1 MRTVP
6 GHRTAGKAYPVSTW
20 ALAQTLSFI
29 GLSSN
34 PFNMIRNYLKVA
46 FRNLL
51 KYRFISFVN
60 LFGLT
65 VGLTI
70 ALLIAIFVLHE
81 RSYDRYNKNAENI
94 YRVERTFMNV
104 ESHAINLE
112 LGAVSPPFIFLLP
125 NDFPEIKKITAILP
139 SGTVTV
145 RQNDKIF
152 NEHEIYFADGNLFSV
167 FDVDLIKGNQKN
179 ALADPYS
186 VVLNEE
192 TARKYFGTEDPI
204 NKY

>member
-1 MRTVP
+1 M
-6 GHRTAGKAYPVSTW
+6 
-20 ALAQTLSFI
+20 
-29 GLSSN
+29 
-34 PFNMIRNYLKVA
+34 
-46 FRNLL
+46 
-51 KYRFISFVN
+51 
-60 LFGLT
+60 
-65 VGLTI
+65 
-70 ALLIAIFVLHE
+70 
-81 RSYDRYNKNAENI
+81 
-94 YRVERTFMNV
+94 
-104 ESHAINLE
+104 
-112 LGAVSPPFIFLLP
+112 SPPFIFLLP

-204 NKY
+204 NKILKLDNQTCKVTGIMKSLPDDAHWHPDILISFRTLNDTAVYGEANLHSNWGNNSFYVYLLLPEHYNPKNMESRFPEKWEPCFRFLSGLQPVGGERMSHFSLYPE